1 MKERLLKVISMKNNN
16 NKYMP
21 KTPKEKGLF
30 VGAIICIVIF
40 IPCLIFIMEGIGI
53 IPFLIIAI
61 LAICGGMT
69 LAFYAKKIIDARLK
83 EEGGVEEQPK
93 VEEPVKTKELEPVK
107 EEVIPEPAPVT
118 EIVEPEPIK
127 EPVFEEEPAPVQSV
141 EKKKPNKAVFA
152 VIIPIVAVA
161 LVVAIAIPVTIHF
174 VNSNNNA
181 EINDGSGNNNNNG
194 GKASFNITSTT
205 CYEETSTDRV
215 DGYQFE
221 PNKDYIQYR
230 FIRHGDAYYVE
241 WIEHGTWTFNASTGF
256 VNAVCTTYETWDD
269 YTNSWNNHTY
279 SEGAS
284 NAQKNFKVV
293 NDTTMYWNGNSQF
306 AIKKVNSFTHP
317 IVKYNGQ

>member
-1 MKERLLKVISMKNNN
+1 MKKKN
-16 NKYMP
+16 YMP

-83 EEGGVEEQPK
+83 EEGDVEEQPK
-93 VEEPVKTKELEPVK
+93 VEEPVKAKEPEPVK
-107 EEVIPEPAPVT
+107 QEVIPEPAPAPEV
-118 EIVEPEPIK
+118 VEP
-127 EPVFEEEPAPVQSV
+127 EPVFEEEPAPVQPV
-141 EKKKPNKAVFA
+141 EKKKPNRAVFA

-161 LVVAIAIPVTIHF
+161 LLAAIAIPVTIHF
-174 VNSNNNA
+174 VNANNNA
-181 EINDGSGNNNNNG
+181 EINDGGGNNNG
-194 GKASFNITSTT
+194 GKVSFNITSTT
-205 CYEETSTDRV
+205 CYEETSDDRV

-230 FIRHGDAYYVE
+230 FIRHGDAYYAE
-241 WIEHGTWTFNASTGF
+241 WIEHGTWTFDASTGF

-269 YTNSWNNHTY
+269 YTSSWNNHTY

-284 NAQKNFKVV
+284 NAQKSFKVA
-293 NDTTMYWNGNSQF
+293 NDTTLYWNGNSQF
-306 AIKKVNSFTHP
+306 AIKKVSSFTHP

>member
-1 MKERLLKVISMKNNN
+1 MKKKN
-16 NKYMP
+16 YMP

-30 VGAIICIVIF
+30 VGAIICVVIF

-61 LAICGGMT
+61 LAIVGGMT

-83 EEGGVEEQPK
+83 EEGDVEEQPK
-93 VEEPVKTKELEPVK
+93 VEEPVKAKEPEPVK
-107 EEVIPEPAPVT
+107 EEAIPEPAPVP
-118 EIVEPEPIK
+118 EVVEPEPVIE
-127 EPVFEEEPAPVQSV
+127 EPVFNEEPAPVQPV

-152 VIIPIVAVA
+152 VIIPIIAVA
-161 LVVAIAIPVTIHF
+161 LVAAIAIPVTIHF
-174 VNSNNNA
+174 VNANNNI
-181 EINDGSGNNNNNG
+181 EINDGGGNNSNNG
-194 GKASFNITSTT
+194 GKVSFNITSTT
-205 CYEETSTDRV
+205 RYEETSADRV

-256 VNAVCTTYETWDD
+256 VNAICTTYETWDD
-269 YTNSWNNHTY
+269 YTSSWNNNTY

-284 NAQKNFKVV
+284 NAQKSFKII
-293 NDTTMYWNGNSQF
+293 NDSTMYWNGNSQF
-306 AIKKVNSFTHP
+306 VIKKVNSFTHP

>member
-1 MKERLLKVISMKNNN
+1 MKKKN
-16 NKYMP
+16 YMP

-30 VGAIICIVIF
+30 VGAIICVVIF

-61 LAICGGMT
+61 LAIVGGMT

-83 EEGGVEEQPK
+83 EEGDVEEQPK
-93 VEEPVKTKELEPVK
+93 VEEPVKTKEPEPVK
-107 EEVIPEPAPVT
+107 EEVIPEAAPVP
-118 EIVEPEPIK
+118 EVVEPEPVTE
-127 EPVFEEEPAPVQSV
+127 EPVFEEEPAPVQPV

-152 VIIPIVAVA
+152 VVIPIIAVA
-161 LVVAIAIPVTIHF
+161 LAAAIAIPVTIYF
-174 VNSNNNA
+174 VNANNNT
-181 EINDGSGNNNNNG
+181 EINDGSGNNNNG
-194 GKASFNITSTT
+194 GKVSFNITSTT
-205 CYEETSTDRV
+205 RYEETSADRV

-256 VNAVCTTYETWDD
+256 VNAICTTYETWDD
-269 YTNSWNNHTY
+269 YTSSWNNNTY

-284 NAQKNFKVV
+284 NAQKSFKII

-306 AIKKVNSFTHP
+306 AIKKVSNFTHP
-317 IVKYNGQ
+317 VVKYNGQ

>member
-1 MKERLLKVISMKNNN
+1 MKKKN
-16 NKYMP
+16 YMP

-83 EEGGVEEQPK
+83 EEDGVEEQPK
-93 VEEPVKTKELEPVK
+93 VEEPVKVK
-107 EEVIPEPAPVT
+107 EPESVKEDVIPEPAPVT
-118 EIVEPEPIK
+118 EVVEPEQTIE
-127 EPVFEEEPAPVQSV
+127 EPVFEEEPAPVQPV
-141 EKKKPNKAVFA
+141 EKKKPNKAVIA

-161 LVVAIAIPVTIHF
+161 LVAAIAIPVTIHF
-174 VNSNNNA
+174 VNANNNT
-181 EINDGSGNNNNNG
+181 EINDGGGNNNNNG
-194 GKASFNITSTT
+194 GKVSFNITSTT
-205 CYEETSTDRV
+205 CYEETSDDRV

-241 WIEHGTWTFNASTGF
+241 WIEYGTWTFNALTGF
-256 VNAVCTTYETWDD
+256 VDAVCTTYETWDD
-269 YTNSWNNHTY
+269 YSSSWKNNTY

-284 NAQKNFKVV
+284 NAQKNFKVI

-306 AIKKVNSFTHP
+306 VIKKVNNFTHQ

>member
-1 MKERLLKVISMKNNN
+1 MKKKN
-16 NKYMP
+16 YMP

-30 VGAIICIVIF
+30 VGAIICVVIF

-61 LAICGGMT
+61 LAIVGGMT

-83 EEGGVEEQPK
+83 EEGDVEEQPK
-93 VEEPVKTKELEPVK
+93 AEEPVKAKEPEPVK
-107 EEVIPEPAPVT
+107 EEVIPEVAPVP
-118 EIVEPEPIK
+118 EVVEPEPVIE
-127 EPVFEEEPAPVQSV
+127 EPVFEEEPASVQPV
-141 EKKKPNKAVFA
+141 ENKKPNKAVFA
-152 VIIPIVAVA
+152 VIIPIIAVA
-161 LVVAIAIPVTIHF
+161 LVAAIAIPVTIHF
-174 VNSNNNA
+174 VNANNNT
-181 EINDGSGNNNNNG
+181 EINDGSGNNSNNG
-194 GKASFNITSTT
+194 GKVSFNITSTT
-205 CYEETSTDRV
+205 CYEETSADRV

-256 VNAVCTTYETWDD
+256 ANAICTTYETWDD
-269 YTNSWNNHTY
+269 YTSSWNNNTY

-284 NAQKNFKVV
+284 NAQKSFKVI

-306 AIKKVNSFTHP
+306 VIKKVSSFTHP

>member
-1 MKERLLKVISMKNNN
+1 MKKKN
-16 NKYMP
+16 YMP

-69 LAFYAKKIIDARLK
+69 LAFYAKKIIDVRLK

-93 VEEPVKTKELEPVK
+93 VEEPVKAKEPNPVK
-107 EEVIPEPAPVT
+107 QEVIPEPAPAPEV
-118 EIVEPEPIK
+118 VEPEQTIE
-127 EPVFEEEPAPVQSV
+127 EPVFEEEPAPVQPV

-152 VIIPIVAVA
+152 VIIPIIAVA
-161 LVVAIAIPVTIHF
+161 LVAAIAIPVTIHF
-174 VNSNNNA
+174 VNANNNT

-194 GKASFNITSTT
+194 GKVSFNITSTT
-205 CYEETSTDRV
+205 RYEETSTDRV

-241 WIEHGTWTFNASTGF
+241 WIEHGTWTFDASTGF
-256 VNAVCTTYETWDD
+256 VDAVCTTYETWDD
-269 YTNSWNNHTY
+269 YSSSWKNNTY

-284 NAQKNFKVV
+284 NAQKNFKVI

-306 AIKKVNSFTHP
+306 VIKKVNNFTHQ

>member
-1 MKERLLKVISMKNNN
+1 MKKNN
-16 NKYMP
+16 YMP

-61 LAICGGMT
+61 LAIVGGVT

-83 EEGGVEEQPK
+83 EEGDVEEQPK
-93 VEEPVKTKELEPVK
+93 AQEPVKVKEPEPVK
-107 EEVIPEPAPVT
+107 EETIPEPAPAPEV
-118 EIVEPEPIK
+118 VEPEPTIE
-127 EPVFEEEPAPVQSV
+127 EPVFEEKPTSVQPV

-152 VIIPIVAVA
+152 VIIPIIAVA
-161 LVVAIAIPVTIHF
+161 LVAAIAIPVTIHF
-174 VNSNNNA
+174 VNANNNT
-181 EINDGSGNNNNNG
+181 EINDDGGNNNNNG
-194 GKASFNITSTT
+194 GKVSFNITSTT
-205 CYEETSTDRV
+205 RYEETSTDRV

-256 VNAVCTTYETWDD
+256 VNAICTTYETWDD

-284 NAQKNFKVV
+284 NAQKSFKVV
-293 NDTTMYWNGNSQF
+293 NDTTLYWNGNSQF
-306 AIKKVNSFTHP
+306 AIKKVSSFTHP

>member
-1 MKERLLKVISMKNNN
+1 MKKKN
-16 NKYMP
+16 YMP

-69 LAFYAKKIIDARLK
+69 LAFYAKKIIDVRLK

-93 VEEPVKTKELEPVK
+93 VEEPVKAKEPNPVK
-107 EEVIPEPAPVT
+107 QEVIPEPAPAPEV
-118 EIVEPEPIK
+118 VEPEQTIE
-127 EPVFEEEPAPVQSV
+127 EPVFEEEPAPVQPV

-152 VIIPIVAVA
+152 VIIPIVAVI
-161 LVVAIAIPVTIHF
+161 LVAAIAIPVTIHF
-174 VNSNNNA
+174 VNANNNA
-181 EINDGSGNNNNNG
+181 ETDNGGGNNNNNGGNNG

-205 CYEETSTDRV
+205 RYEETSTDRI

-241 WIEHGTWTFNASTGF
+241 WIEYGTWTFNALTGF
-256 VNAVCTTYETWDD
+256 VDAVCTTYETWDD
-269 YTNSWNNHTY
+269 YSSSWKNNTY

-284 NAQKNFKVV
+284 NAQKNFKVI

-306 AIKKVNSFTHP
+306 VIKKVNNFTHQ

>member
-1 MKERLLKVISMKNNN
+1 MKKKN
-16 NKYMP
+16 YMP

-30 VGAIICIVIF
+30 VGAIICIVVF

-61 LAICGGMT
+61 LAICGGMA

-83 EEGGVEEQPK
+83 EEEESKEQPK
-93 VEEPVKTKELEPVK
+93 VEEPVKAKEPEPVK
-107 EEVIPEPAPVT
+107 HEAIPEPAPAPEV
-118 EIVEPEPIK
+118 VEPEQTIE
-127 EPVFEEEPAPVQSV
+127 EPVFEEEPAPVQPV

-152 VIIPIVAVA
+152 VIIPIVAVV
-161 LVVAIAIPVTIHF
+161 LVAAIAIPVTIHF
-174 VNSNNNA
+174 VNANSNT
-181 EINDGSGNNNNNG
+181 EINDGGGNNNNNG
-194 GKASFNITSTT
+194 GKVSFNITSTT
-205 CYEETSTDRV
+205 RYEETSTDRV

-241 WIEHGTWTFNASTGF
+241 WIEHGTWTFDASTGF

-269 YTNSWNNHTY
+269 YTSSWNNHTY

-284 NAQKNFKVV
+284 NAQKSFKVV
-293 NDTTMYWNGNSQF
+293 NDTTLYWNGNSQF
-306 AIKKVNSFTHP
+306 AIKKVSSFTHP